1 MELRELKSFLKIME
15 VESFSRA
22 AKELGY
28 SQSALSVQIH
38 SLETELGVRL
48 FDRLGKQVALTPPG
62 KSWHGGC
69 CPSSRKWKKWRM

>member
-48 FDRLGKQVALTPPG
+48 FDRLAVWNVVPR
-62 KSWHGGC
+62 W
-69 CPSSRKWKKWRM
+69 